1 VIYSKLHLFVRLGDG
16 RRQMSETL
24 GLKVELLRQNH
35 LRLPLTPLASTTPF
49 CRSPSDDELDIAEED
64 KSEVAATVVGDEN
77 LEMDLRT

>member
-1 VIYSKLHLFVRLGDG
+1 
-16 RRQMSETL
+16 M
-24 GLKVELLRQNH
+24 QNY